1 MKEACGWAGR
11 TGSRSGTWPAR
22 ASGCSTCPM
31 TCPRPCAT
39 SRWSAAGC
47 GSRPTAGWCASRV
60 RRRGDNEEGAAGP
73 RPGRGIRPT
82 AGHLRATR
90 RRGARP
96 GDGLW
101 VTGRLGGTG
110 LALAALQR
118 GGGPRLPRP
127 LFRRFARPAPRIA
140 AGRWL
145 ARRGARALID
155 ISDGLAGDAG
165 QLAAASGVRAEIALE
180 WLPCW
185 PGVTPRAA
193 ALSGEEYELLA
204 ALPPRFAE
212 RDARA
217 FRRATG
223 LTLTRI
229 GRCAAGRDAPGL
241 GAVRGEAGARED
253 PARRARDGDCGP
265 RRDRPAAP
273 AARRRGVRARGSGHQ
288 RRRVGRGVPRGDAQ
302 PHRGAPPVQERAVRA
317 GDRRAGAGRPRVRA
331 PYL

>member
-1 MKEACGWAGR
+1 CGGAG
-11 TGSRSGTWPAR
+11 T
-22 ASGCSTCPM
+22 M
-31 TCPRPCAT
+31 
-39 SRWSAAGC
+39 
-47 GSRPTAGWCASRV
+47 
-60 RRRGDNEEGAAGP
+60 RRGPLALGPGGEFDRLRAIFARLGAAARDLGDDAALV
-73 RPGRGIRPT
+73 RLGGTTLAVSIDLSLEGVHFRT
-82 AGHLRATR
+82 AWLSFEDIGWRAT
-90 RRGARP
+90 AAAP

-101 VTGRLGGTG
+101 VTGRLGGAG

-223 LTLTRI
+223 LTLTR
-229 GRCAAGRDAPGL
+229 
-241 GAVRGEAGARED
+241 
-253 PARRARDGDCGP
+253 
-265 RRDRPAAP
+265 
-273 AARRRGVRARGSGHQ
+273 
-288 RRRVGRGVPRGDAQ
+288 
-302 PHRGAPPVQERAVRA
+302 
-317 GDRRAGAGRPRVRA
+317 
-331 PYL
+331 